1 MTKLT
6 LHVQFERECLSYK
19 YCKLPRVVNLG
30 LHDVLLG
37 KQSLLKRFGKR
48 MRICSD
54 SDPQL
59 RMQTSRLSVWFKN
72 HQLFSAT
79 FFRDHPCFS
88 CSSLLFMFQFR
99 CEGRSLVNNRLC
111 MSRSIG
117 DLELKDQGVT
127 PMPDIKQGVNFVI
140 DWWMDDWL
148 MYVSWYY
155 SPAPHQYG
163 GGG

>member
-59 RMQTSRLSVWFKN
+59 RMQTSSLSVGFKN
-72 HQLFSAT
+72 HQLFSG
-79 FFRDHPCFS
+79 
-88 CSSLLFMFQFR
+88 SSLLFMFQFR

-117 DLELKDQGVT
+117 DLELKDQGVI
-127 PMPDIKQGVNFVI
+127 PMPDIKQVAN
-140 DWWMDDWL
+140 
-148 MYVSWYY
+148 
-155 SPAPHQYG
+155 
-163 GGG
+163 

>member
-30 LHDVLLG
+30 LHYVLLG

-59 RMQTSRLSVWFKN
+59 RMQTSSLSVWYKN

-79 FFRDHPCFS
+79 FFRIILAFHVHPCFS
-88 CSSLLFMFQFR
+88 CSNFVVKVDPWWTIGSACLAQLGTWSSRTRESSLCR
-99 CEGRSLVNNRLC
+99 ISNRLLI
-111 MSRSIG
+111 S
-117 DLELKDQGVT
+117 
-127 PMPDIKQGVNFVI
+127 FVDGWMDGWMDGWWI
-140 DWWMDDWL
+140 DWSLKMFCL
-148 MYVSWYY
+148 
-155 SPAPHQYG
+155 G
-163 GGG
+163 